1 MKHLSE
7 NEYER
12 AKHFFVKEVTKLALD
27 DAACS
32 VSSNNMSSLNT
43 DDDYEEDPFLVR
55 ADFDSPHSE
64 DPEPTENNSRGLEE
78 CVTAAK
84 RDIEKYLD
92 PHISVPPKT
101 DLLQWWKENK
111 FRFPKVAIVARK
123 WLCVPGT
130 STPSERVFSDCGIA
144 LSAKRSEA
152 MR

>member
-1 MKHLSE
+1 MKHICSQ
-7 NEYER
+7 NEYDR

-27 DAACS
+27 DVASTA
-32 VSSNNMSSLNT
+32 SSMNKNSFNT
-43 DDDYEEDPFLVR
+43 DEDYEEDPFLIGT
-55 ADFDSPHSE
+55 DFDSPQSE

-84 RDIEKYLD
+84 RDIENYLD

-101 DLLQWWKENK
+101 DPLQWWKENT

-130 STPSERVFSDCGIA
+130 STPSERIFSDCGIA
-144 LSAKRSEA
+144 LSAKRS
-152 MR
+152 

>member
-1 MKHLSE
+1 MNKYS
-7 NEYER
+7 
-12 AKHFFVKEVTKLALD
+12 F
-27 DAACS
+27 
-32 VSSNNMSSLNT
+32 NT
-43 DDDYEEDPFLVR
+43 DEDYEEDPFLIG
-55 ADFDSPHSE
+55 ADFDSTHSE